1 MSVQR
6 ARVIESTGK
15 WYKVFPDDASKEL
28 DFTEQLVSCRIPGKF
43 RLKKFA
49 QTNPVAV
56 GDFVYFRQLDD
67 GSGIIEE
74 IEERFNKI
82 SRKATHGRKG
92 EHILAANVDQA
103 FVVQSV
109 RQPGFKTG
117 FIDRFLVTAGAY
129 DVQPVIV
136 LNKMDLGTE
145 EDAIE
150 VAGIMDLY
158 TGLGYPIMLTSI
170 YDEDSIIDL
179 AAAMQDKASVFIGP
193 SGCGKT
199 SLLNEIQPGLNRTV
213 GEVSAS
219 SQKGKHT
226 TTFAELLPLHFGG
239 YLADTPGIREF
250 GLVHVELN
258 EIDAY
263 FPEMAALKDEC
274 KFHNC
279 SHLHEPDCAVMQAF
293 DAGEI
298 AASRYQSY
306 INIYESVESEEVS
319 AGSRKR

>member
-6 ARVIESTGK
+6 ARVIQSTGK
-15 WYKVFPDDASKEL
+15 WYKVLPEVPQEGLAFE
-28 DFTEQLVSCRIPGKF
+28 ERLVSCQLPGKF
-43 RLKKFA
+43 RLKKMQ

-56 GDFVYFRQLDD
+56 GDFVHFRQLAD
-67 GSGIIEE
+67 GTGLVEE
-74 IEERFNKI
+74 IEDRFNKI
-82 SRKATHGRKG
+82 SRKATHGRRG
-92 EHILAANVDQA
+92 EHILAANIDQG
-103 FVVQSV
+103 FVVQSIH
-109 RQPGFKTG
+109 QPDFKTG
-117 FIDRFLVTAGAY
+117 FIDRFLVTAEAFG
-129 DVQPVIV
+129 VQPIII

-145 EDAIE
+145 EDAAE

-158 TGLGYPIMLTSI
+158 TGLGYPIMLSSI

-179 AAAMQDKASVFIGP
+179 AAAMQDKTSVFIGP

-199 SLLNEIQPGLNRTV
+199 SLLNEIQPGLNRSV
-213 GEVSAS
+213 GAISES

-250 GLVHVELN
+250 GLIHFELS
-258 EIDAY
+258 EIDNY
-263 FPEMAALKDEC
+263 FPEMAVLKDEC

-279 SHLHEPDCAVMQAF
+279 SHLHEPKCAVMQAF
-293 DAGEI
+293 DKGDI

-306 INIYESVESEEVS
+306 INIYESLESEDLS